1 MFDQTE
7 FPGTSPFL
15 EFLFALNRRHYIT
28 MHFVIHQVRHT
39 VFVSETFSL
48 VLFVLLGSLHEITCD
63 TDIQCA
69 IAFAGQE

>member
-1 MFDQTE
+1 
-7 FPGTSPFL
+7 
-15 EFLFALNRRHYIT
+15 